1 MTTASLIPL
10 QPQSQ
15 QLQITIGS
23 VPYNLIV
30 QWNAPNASW
39 MMDILDQDNNQIL
52 SGVPLIT
59 GADLLEQFEYLM
71 IGGAIDAGEMQVQ
84 TTSDTF
90 AVPTYANLGT
100 DGNLYWVTEP

>member
-1 MTTASLIPL
+1 MTANLVPL

-15 QLQITIGS
+15 QLQITLGA
-23 VPYNLIV
+23 VPYVMVV
-30 QWNAPNASW
+30 QWNVPNNSW
-39 MMDILDQDNNQIL
+39 MMDILDQDNNPIV

-71 IGGAIDAGEMQVQ
+71 IGGVIDAGELQVQ

-90 AVPTYANLGT
+90 AVPTYFNLGT
-100 DGNLYWVTEP
+100 DGNLYWVVP